1 MAFWTGYGTAKESGA
16 VNELLELSIVIPCL
30 NEERTIAI
38 CVEKAR
44 KAFQDLKIEG
54 EVLVVD
60 NGSQDRSSELAGKAG
75 ARVVHQ
81 GVKGY
86 GSALKKGFEEASGRY
101 IIMGDADGT
110 YDFSAI
116 GDFVRQLRSGSEFV
130 MGSRM
135 RGVIF
140 PGAMPWLHRYFGTP
154 LLTMII
160 NRFFRTRISDVNC
173 GMRGFT
179 RAAILKLG
187 LSSKGMEFAS
197 EMIIKAAM
205 SGLDIREIPINLYQS
220 PVERTPHL
228 RSFSDGWRH
237 LRFMLF
243 FCPKYL
249 FLYPGLLL
257 FVIGMV
263 FMVLFFLNTTL
274 FGIPFGLS
282 TMVLACA
289 LLLMGMQ
296 VALFGVF
303 ALLFQTGRGMAE
315 EDGICSFL
323 RNNFTLERGLITGG
337 ILLFLGLLAFFAVIL
352 IIISSAMWQPHVNV
366 PLTKAAIASI
376 FIMLLGIQIIFS
388 SFYLCII
395 NPMQTLD

>member
-1 MAFWTGYGTAKESGA
+1 MSDT
-16 VNELLELSIVIPCL
+16 LELSIVIPCL

-44 KAFQDLKIEG
+44 KALHDLAIKG

-60 NGSQDRSSELAGKAG
+60 NGSQDRSAEVATSAG

-81 GVKGY
+81 DVRGY
-86 GSALKKGFEEASGRY
+86 GSALKKGFEEACGTY
-101 IIMGDADGT
+101 IVMGDADGT
-110 YDFSAI
+110 YDFSSI
-116 GDFVRQLRSGSEFV
+116 VDFVSLLRSGSDFV

-154 LLTMII
+154 LLTTII
-160 NRFFRTRISDVNC
+160 NRFFKTTITDVNC

-179 RAAILKLG
+179 REAVLKLNLG
-187 LSSKGMEFAS
+187 SKGMEFAS
-197 EMIIKAAM
+197 EMIVKAAINR
-205 SGLDIREIPINLYQS
+205 LVIREIPINLYPS

-237 LRFMLF
+237 LRFMLY

-257 FVIGMV
+257 FTIGM
-263 FMVLFFLNTTL
+263 FFLGLCFLNSTP

-282 TMVLACA
+282 TLVLANA
-289 LLLMGMQ
+289 LLLMGTQ

-303 ALLFQTGRGMAE
+303 ALLYQAGQGMVE
-315 EDGICSFL
+315 EDAICRFL
-323 RNNFTLERGLITGG
+323 RNSFTLERGLITGG
-337 ILLFLGLLAFFAVIL
+337 AILFAGLIALSSVIWN
-352 IIISSAMWQPHVNV
+352 IINYAMWQPQVNV

-388 SFYLCII
+388 SFYLSII
-395 NPMQTLD
+395 NPTRSLN